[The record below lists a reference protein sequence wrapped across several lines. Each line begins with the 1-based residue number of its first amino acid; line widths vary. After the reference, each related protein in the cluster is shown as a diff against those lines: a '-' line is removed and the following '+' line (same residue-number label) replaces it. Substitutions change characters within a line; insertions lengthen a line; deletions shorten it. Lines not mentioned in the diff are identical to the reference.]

1 MDCVQWIFSI
11 SSQRTTWDAISVHS
25 FIIFKSLGMRS
36 LKIAKMY
43 LYTSVKAW
51 QKFLNSITGIQ
62 FKSLF
67 FILSFNSMK
76 SWIIVYLFRLLFLS
90 RFAPFAS
97 IVYLFTFLFVSRFA
111 PFASTVILCFCCQ
124 IFSFLSCLQYLFYHS
139 ASLTFL

>member
-97 IVYLFTFLFVSRFA
+97 
-111 PFASTVILCFCCQ
+111 TVILCFCCQ